1 MHFLVLSLTSS
12 QTCRAFQKSTD
23 PRTYLFSAFFSFL
36 FLIVRYEQANPAP
49 REDPLRPRAVR
60 KYGEAVTD
68 FDPPPVR
75 ALPIRKNFRNFRAST
90 KKFESSFQLECLQSC
105 LPTVRNTLAPSY
117 AYERCTASTRT
128 THPSSRSRGNT
139 RRNSRIPRSIGLF
152 SCERSERISEYDQL
166 DIVEL

>member
-36 FLIVRYEQANPAP
+36 FLIVRYEQVNPAP

-90 KKFESSFQLECLQSC
+90 KKIRIFIPVGMPSKLLAKSEKHISTELCLREVHSFNS
-105 LPTVRNTLAPSY
+105 NYPSFLKKSREY
-117 AYERCTASTRT
+117 ATKFADPEV
-128 THPSSRSRGNT
+128 H
-139 RRNSRIPRSIGLF
+139 RIIF
-152 SCERSERISEYDQL
+152 
-166 DIVEL
+166 V